1 MSTPVDIHGTNL
13 ASGMVLMTPR
23 GDVIGKVV
31 RFETGTAAH
40 DDPKG
45 SYRHRVTLENHRK
58 QVTVRADLTT
68 YVTVDAASLPNP
80 VHFPVRIAAHHI
92 KPGFEVRHE
101 TMLRGPIDPNG
112 LEGYAK
118 IVEARQVDKFTVML
132 QPEADASTVEMPGD
146 LPSHRPLIKP
156 GVNARFEI
164 DPCSIPDYPKEEL
177 EQPPLAPIPY
187 GKLTGPWV
195 VLVDMAGVCTVIS
208 GPAFSDYAGGESF
221 AGKDIDEA
229 YLRGVD
235 HEKPGMYECWAIP
248 ERVEEQES
256 WETPK
261 YEVCIFT
268 VEKQEAFIA
277 PSALRESVHG

>member
-1 MSTPVDIHGTNL
+1 MSTPVEIHGTLL
-13 ASGMVLMTPR
+13 APGMVLMTPR

-31 RFETGTAAH
+31 RFEADTAAS
-40 DDPKG
+40 DDPRG
-45 SYRHRVTLENHRK
+45 PYRRRITLENHRK

-80 VHFPVRIAAHHI
+80 AHFPVFIVAHRI
-92 KPGFEVRHE
+92 KPGFKVRHE
-101 TMLRGPIDPNG
+101 TMLRGPINPNG

-164 DPCSIPDYPKEEL
+164 DLYSIPDYLRQAPEL
-177 EQPPLAPIPY
+177 PPAPIPY

-195 VLVDMAGVCTVIS
+195 VLVDMAGVCTVVS
-208 GPAFSDYAGGESF
+208 GPVFSDYADGESF

-248 ERVEEQES
+248 EKGEEQES
-256 WETPK
+256 WEMPK
-261 YEVCIFT
+261 YEICIFT

-277 PSALRESVHG
+277 PSTLSKAMA